1 MNPARSVTRFLCT
14 VLILLAIAAV
24 HVVGEQAITVNVDLV
39 NIYFTVCNKK
49 GRLIPHLAQTKFAV
63 SEDGKPQL
71 ITNFSRDTDSPLT
84 IALLLDTSGSVRFK
98 LPFERDAAIDFLQ
111 STLRP
116 GRDKAGI
123 FTFDSTIDLRQDYTD
138 DLQLLTAAVRQT
150 RAGGGTRMYDALCLL
165 LNRRHGP
172 EAERRGIVLLSD
184 GKDTTSRSSPKQVVE
199 AAQRSNATIYA
210 ISVNSIDASPT
221 DSRRGDEVLE
231 MFAQETGGKAFFPRR
246 AKDLA
251 EYFSEISDELRSQY
265 TIAYRPTNSKRDGTY
280 RNIHIEVVD
289 NPRYIVRS
297 RSGYY
302 APDSAGSSLPDPGQ
316 QAIAH

>member
-1 MNPARSVTRFLCT
+1 MTPARRVTRVLCV
-14 VLILLAIAAV
+14 VLLLLAFAAM
-24 HVVGEQAITVNVDLV
+24 HVAAEQSITVNVDLV

-63 SEDGKPQL
+63 TEDGKPQL
-71 ITNFSRDTDSPLT
+71 ITNFSRETDLPLT

-98 LPFERDAAIDFLQ
+98 LPFERDAAIGFLQ
-111 STLRP
+111 STLRR

-138 DLQLLTAAVRQT
+138 DLQLLTTAVRHT

-165 LNRRHGP
+165 LNSRLGP

-199 AAQRSNATIYA
+199 AAQRSNVTIYA

-265 TIAYRPTNSKRDGTY
+265 TIAYRPTNTKRDGTY
-280 RNIHIEVVD
+280 RQIRIEVVD
-289 NPRYIVRS
+289 NPHYVVRS

-302 APDSAGSSLPDPGQ
+302 APEALRTSLPNAEQ